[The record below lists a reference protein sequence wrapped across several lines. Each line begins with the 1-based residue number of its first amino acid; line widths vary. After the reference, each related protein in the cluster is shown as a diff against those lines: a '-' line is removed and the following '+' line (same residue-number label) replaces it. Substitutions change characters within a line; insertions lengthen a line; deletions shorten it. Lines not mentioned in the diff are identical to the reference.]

1 MTSINAKIP
10 PNLKEAARVAK
21 ERGNESGSCVEN
33 DDGQP
38 AIAAGESEGPS
49 NAVVALSPPQPA
61 RAAQA
66 SDCTPC
72 MSAIMYPVVKG
83 HEASESKENDA
94 SFSQNPIASHSSRD
108 LPQIKRPLSELSRST
123 QYGEEIARP
132 IGCLVQR
139 SSQLGAEWT
148 QGSEITPADSE
159 SSEPS
164 HLGPQMCKGVDN
176 AIKDHQTPLDDDPR
190 AIEFGPPAKR
200 VCSHEGKAVAVQSK
214 PCSVADRPPPFKAAS
229 LGIMPTDVRNILP
242 RKSSVPA
249 AVMGPSKG
257 ARSRLGLKR
266 L

>member
-49 NAVVALSPPQPA
+49 NVVVALSPPHPA

-66 SDCTPC
+66 SDCAPR
-72 MSAIMYPVVKG
+72 MSAIMYPIVKG
-83 HEASESKENDA
+83 QEASESKENDA
-94 SFSQNPIASHSSRD
+94 SFSTHPIASHSSRE
-108 LPQIKRPLSELSRST
+108 LSQIKRPLSEISRST
-123 QYGEEIARP
+123 EYGEEIARP

-139 SSQLGAEWT
+139 SSQLGTEST
-148 QGSEITPADSE
+148 QGPEITPAE
-159 SSEPS
+159 SGSNQPS
-164 HLGPQMCKGVDN
+164 HLGPQICKGVADG
-176 AIKDHQTPLDDDPR
+176 IKDHQTPLGDDPKVT
-190 AIEFGPPAKR
+190 ESGPPAKR

-214 PCSVADRPPPFKAAS
+214 PCGIAERPRPVKAAS
-229 LGIMPTDVRNILP
+229 VGIMPTDERNILP
-242 RKSSVPA
+242 RKSSAPA
-249 AVMGPSKG
+249 AVMGASKG
-257 ARSRLGLKR
+257 GRPRLGLKR